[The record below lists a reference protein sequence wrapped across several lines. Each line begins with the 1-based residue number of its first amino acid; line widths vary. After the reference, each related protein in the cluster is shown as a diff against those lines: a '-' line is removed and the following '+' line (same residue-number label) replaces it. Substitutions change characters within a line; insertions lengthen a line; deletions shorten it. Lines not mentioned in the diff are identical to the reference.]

1 VASTV
6 NLATDP
12 EQGNAAMVSA
22 EELRAESRRLRE
34 TIKNVNHPALK
45 QERAARALA
54 LAERAEAI
62 ANSSEDPDIFSANIE
77 RYRRMLSTGVNSKAQ
92 KQIIEETLN
101 DAVEMLREI
110 TGTR

>member
-1 VASTV
+1 
-6 NLATDP
+6 
-12 EQGNAAMVSA
+12 MVSA